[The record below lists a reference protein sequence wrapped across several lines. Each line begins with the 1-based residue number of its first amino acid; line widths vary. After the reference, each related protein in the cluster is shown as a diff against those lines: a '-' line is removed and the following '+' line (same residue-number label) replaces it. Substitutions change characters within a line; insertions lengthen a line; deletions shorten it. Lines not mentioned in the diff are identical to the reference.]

1 VSKVSNQKKKEM
13 EEQQQPI
20 KSEEIKIEII
30 DGIHK
35 TDSFQSYEKELV
47 DFLREDALENQ
58 KQRLSVTFLWFYEN
72 KLVSYITL
80 LNDKIN
86 LEGDLKEFFKEKG
99 IHYKS
104 LPALKIGRLCVD
116 NNFLRRGFG
125 RSMILSAIQIANG
138 INQNKAG
145 CRFITLDAKRNSDK
159 RLDSIHF
166 YKKMGFKTLK
176 ERVKGTTPMYLDLK
190 LIGGN

>member
-1 VSKVSNQKKKEM
+1 M
-13 EEQQQPI
+13 EEQSPQI
-20 KSEEIKIEII
+20 KSEDIKIEII
-30 DGIHK
+30 DESHK
-35 TDSFQSYEKELV
+35 LHLFQSYEKELV

-58 KQRLSVTFLWFYEN
+58 KQRLSITFLWFHEG

-116 NNFLRRGFG
+116 DNYLRRGLG
-125 RSMILSAIQIANG
+125 KLMILSAIQIANE
-138 INQNKAG
+138 INRNKAG
-145 CRFITLDAKRNSDK
+145 CRFITLDAKRNPDPK
-159 RLDSIHF
+159 LDSIHF
-166 YKKMGFKTLK
+166 YKKMGFSALK
-176 ERVKGTTPMYLDLK
+176 ERIKGTTPMYLDLK
-190 LIGGN
+190 LIENFR